1 MYSQFQVVYTSKN
14 TKINRQKFG
23 DYRDLL
29 QDHSEEKDIERVW
42 EHENQNLFDQSINQ
56 FEITKN
62 LRQNEVHSG
71 PDLILHNSSVLIDKE
86 PIN

>member
-14 TKINRQKFG
+14 TKINRQKFD

-62 LRQNEVHSG
+62 LRQNESHSVSDFFVIN
-71 PDLILHNSSVLIDKE
+71 DLGS
-86 PIN
+86 